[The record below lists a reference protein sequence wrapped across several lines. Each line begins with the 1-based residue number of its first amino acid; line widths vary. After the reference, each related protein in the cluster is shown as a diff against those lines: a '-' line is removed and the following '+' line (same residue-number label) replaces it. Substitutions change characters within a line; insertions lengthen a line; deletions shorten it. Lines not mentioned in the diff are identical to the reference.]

1 MRGIFHHHV
10 DGETKTKDDV
20 AAAGAAGASTTTT
33 TSTSCVS
40 ILHAS
45 LSIATLANWEDE
57 DDDEDSLSIA
67 AANYSIGIGS
77 SSNPMPMTTTTVS
90 VVDDTTP
97 LEHSRRVAIASSHGF
112 HYDEKL
118 GVASILESLS
128 LHEVQSLSDPQMP
141 LRHYRAE
148 KGNVLEAIRKLKST
162 LQWREEFGVE
172 NIKRCFDTQSPSS
185 DTSTLQQLQ
194 SSSLS
199 QQQPLANI
207 IAHENATG
215 KIYAR
220 GYDKQ
225 GRAILYLT
233 PGKENSNNEIDNM
246 RHLVYH
252 LERAIA
258 CTQRKS
264 GRSKVCIVIG
274 YQGFSLRNAPPL
286 STTRHTLTIL
296 QNHYPERLHRVYICD
311 PPLVFRTFWSI
322 IHHFIDPTT
331 LEKIAFCAAGGSNKE
346 GGGGGGGTKFF
357 ERDFDT
363 MTTEKQAG
371 GRACLR
377 EFDSKEY
384 LLDTPFDYTF
394 DEKR

>member
-1 MRGIFHHHV
+1 M
-10 DGETKTKDDV
+10 TM
-20 AAAGAAGASTTTT
+20 
-33 TSTSCVS
+33 
-40 ILHAS
+40 
-45 LSIATLANWEDE
+45 
-57 DDDEDSLSIA
+57 
-67 AANYSIGIGS
+67 
-77 SSNPMPMTTTTVS
+77 PMPVTMTTTTVS

-112 HYDEKL
+112 HYDETR

-128 LHEVQSLSDPQMP
+128 PHEKQSLSDPQMP

-148 KGNVLEAIRKLKST
+148 KGNVSEAIRKLKST

-199 QQQPLANI
+199 QQQQQQLANI

-331 LEKIAFCAAGGSNKE
+331 LEKIAFCAGGSNKE
-346 GGGGGGGTKFF
+346 GGGGGGTKFF